1 MAWSRGS
8 RSCAYM
14 SIQAPSAGGK
24 LVRRQGRSPPR
35 SSSRAGARPPRAV
48 LAAGASRRS
57 AQAQC
62 SCRRILEGG
71 QEDRLQ
77 NVFNGEGT
85 EEDHGVYHPW
95 SVCVRRGAWP
105 WGGLRGACPWKPCIF
120 LVRHVAV
127 AASKT
132 GRSMPAPLRVRA
144 KARRSQ
150 EALVGLARPR
160 GTYK

>member
-14 SIQAPSAGGK
+14 SIQASSVGGK
-24 LVRRQGRSPPR
+24 LVRRQGRSPPL

-85 EEDHGVYHPW
+85 EEAHGAYHPGPA
-95 SVCVRRGAWP
+95 CVRRGAGP
-105 WGGLRGACPWKPCIF
+105 WGGRRGAWPLMSSGFYSRNGRWPDPKSSKQKGGAGYFPNYSIFCIL
-120 LVRHVAV
+120 LVCCC
-127 AASKT
+127 
-132 GRSMPAPLRVRA
+132 
-144 KARRSQ
+144 
-150 EALVGLARPR
+150 
-160 GTYK
+160 